1 MEPIIPQKRIQRDT
15 KESPDPMKQPG
26 VPLHMATIILA
37 GGLGVTSYNAT
48 SRESRR
54 FLTFGDARNASI

>member
-37 GGLGVTSYNAT
+37 GGLGVTSYNAHY
-48 SRESRR
+48 ESAPRR
-54 FLTFGDARNASI
+54 KLAGVRYD